1 MSNKSDEIIE
11 ELFMSIREADTTRAE
26 DCISRIFGDTVD
38 VNCIYLMDT
47 FSIHENCD
55 SRKQGHE
62 IVNKLY
68 SIFKDTFIVH
78 THGLRIDG
86 DEVGYYINLKDRV
99 R

>member
-1 MSNKSDEIIE
+1 
-11 ELFMSIREADTTRAE
+11 
-26 DCISRIFGDTVD
+26 
-38 VNCIYLMDT
+38 MDT
-47 FSIHENCD
+47 FSINGNCD

-62 IVNKLY
+62 IVNRLY
-68 SIFKDTFIVH
+68 SIFKDTFIVQ